1 MRGHDRCPGT
11 NVKECVEMD
20 VEELELVHSKA
31 HPPVGTQW
39 PISS

>member
-1 MRGHDRCPGT
+1 MTVAQALGDKCER
-11 NVKECVEMD
+11 VLEMD
-20 VEELELVHSKA
+20 VEELEVHSKA